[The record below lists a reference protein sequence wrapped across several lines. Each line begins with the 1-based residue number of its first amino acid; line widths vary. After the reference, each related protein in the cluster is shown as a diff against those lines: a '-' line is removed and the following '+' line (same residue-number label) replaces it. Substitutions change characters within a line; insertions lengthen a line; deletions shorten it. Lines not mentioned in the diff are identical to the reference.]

1 MDGYEV
7 YGSDDGKVGQVVGLE
22 GDLLIVE
29 GGLLRKSRHAVP
41 KAFAHTD
48 DGEQVVRLSVS
59 KDLVYD
65 SPALGDEVD
74 QDAVAEH
81 YGLVGHTAAPETLGY
96 GDVLPGDP
104 ALGAEALGA
113 DEGVEPAVEQR
124 ARMREG
130 HDKPGLRGRQIIP
143 PDAHD
148 KV

>member
-7 YGSDDGKVGQVVGLE
+7 YGSDDGKVGQVVGVE

-59 KDLVYD
+59 KELVHD
-65 SPALGDEVD
+65 SPALGGDVD
-74 QDAVAEH
+74 QEAVAEH
-81 YGLVGHTAAPETLGY
+81 YGLVGHTAAPETLGD
-96 GDVLPGDP
+96 GEVLPDDP
-104 ALGAEALGA
+104 ALGAETLGA
-113 DEGVEPAVEQR
+113 EEGVEPAVEQR
-124 ARMREG
+124 ARMRAGDDE
-130 HDKPGLRGRQIIP
+130 PGPRGRQIIP

-148 KV
+148 KL